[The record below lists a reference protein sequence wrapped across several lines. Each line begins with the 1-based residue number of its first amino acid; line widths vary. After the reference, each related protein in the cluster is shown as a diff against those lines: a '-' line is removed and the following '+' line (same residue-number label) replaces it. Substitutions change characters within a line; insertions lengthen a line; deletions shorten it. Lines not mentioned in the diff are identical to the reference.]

1 MSKPLWFFIFAITI
15 LVLVGLSNSCNTKEG
30 LVGNNHN
37 HSKNVSP
44 AISWLLHNGKC
55 KQVNASVDET
65 KNMLKT
71 LSMHGDVFSS
81 ADDCKKHHDSKSN
94 HNSNHNSHPNVTF
107 ICDNEVDTSLNPHTN
122 PNIHYSNSHHNTGQ
136 IPWRSMTQLH
146 G

>member
-1 MSKPLWFFIFAITI
+1 MSIILCFFIFAISV
-15 LVLVGLSNSCNTKEG
+15 LVLVGLSNSKHTIEG
-30 LVGNNHN
+30 MVGHNHNHN

-55 KQVNASVDET
+55 KQINASVDET

-81 ADDCKKHHDSKSN
+81 ADDCKKHNDK
-94 HNSNHNSHPNVTF
+94 HNDTPNITF

-122 PNIHYSNSHHNTGQ
+122 PNVHYSNSHHNTGQ
-136 IPWRSMTQLH
+136 IPWQSLTQLH

>member
-15 LVLVGLSNSCNTKEG
+15 LVLVGLSNSCNIKEG

-37 HSKNVSP
+37 HSKQLDLS
-44 AISWLLHNGKC
+44 ISWLSHNGKC
-55 KQVNASVDET
+55 NQVNASTDET
-65 KNMLKT
+65 KKMLKT
-71 LSMHGDVFSS
+71 LGIHGTVFSS
-81 ADDCKKHHDSKSN
+81 MDDCKKHHDSKSN

-107 ICDNEVDTSLNPHTN
+107 ICDNEVDTSLNPHPN

-146 G
+146 V